1 VAFADL
7 LQYLVSGLVV
17 GAIYALIGLGYT
29 GIYNV
34 TRIVNFAQGDFAMLA
49 AMLAIWLLEI
59 GLALPAAVVAATAL
73 VAVVGGLLHLLAI
86 RPARADEVT
95 GIIITL
101 GAGVFLQGFVLW
113 LWGSDAK
120 AMPAF
125 SGEAPFLVLG
135 AAIVPQALWV
145 LGSSGALML
154 LLHLFFGR
162 TYLGKAFRAC
172 AVNRT
177 GATLMGI
184 EVEQMGLL
192 SFVLSGLVG
201 AVAGIVVAPIVLARY
216 DLGTMMGI
224 KGFVACILG
233 GMGHPI
239 GAVLGG
245 FLLGILE
252 SLAAGLVSSGSK
264 NAIAFLVMLVVLFVR
279 PGGIFGEFERT
290 EAGR

>member
-1 VAFADL
+1 VAVADL

-17 GAIYALIGLGYT
+17 GAIYALVGLGYT

-34 TRIVNFAQGDFAMLA
+34 TRIVNFAQGDFAMLG
-49 AMLAIWLLEI
+49 AMLAIWFLET
-59 GLALPAAVVAATAL
+59 GLPLLPAAVVATVV
-73 VAVVGGLLHLLAI
+73 VAAAGGLLHLLAI

-101 GAGVFLQGFVLW
+101 GAGVFFQGLVLW
-113 LWGSDAK
+113 LWGSDAR

-125 SGEAPFLVLG
+125 SGEAPLLLLGAAVVPQAVWVLG
-135 AAIVPQALWV
+135 A
-145 LGSSGALML
+145 SGALMF
-154 LLHLFFGR
+154 LLHLFFAR

-184 EVEQMGLL
+184 EVDQMGLL

-201 AVAGIVVAPIVLARY
+201 AVAGIIVAPIVLARY
-216 DLGTMMGI
+216 DLGTMIGI

-233 GMGHPI
+233 GMGHSI
-239 GAVLGG
+239 GAVVGG
-245 FLLGILE
+245 FVLGILE
-252 SLAAGLVSSGSK
+252 SGAAGLVSSGFK
-264 NAIAFLVMLVVLFVR
+264 NAIAFLVMLLVLFVR

-290 EAGR
+290 ES